1 MEDAM
6 KGSEFTIA
14 RYYALQR
21 SNSNGRIGESA
32 CPISVSYAVK
42 RGTTST
48 TILNSSSWL
57 LKVTA
62 VLLQVVDCD
71 PREN

>member
-14 RYYALQR
+14 RYYALQAVKQQWKDR
-21 SNSNGRIGESA
+21 GSA
-32 CPISVSYAVK
+32 CPISVSYTVK
-42 RGTTST
+42 RETTST

-62 VLLQVVDCD
+62 VLLQVVGCD